1 MRFRNLLAAIGLLL
15 TAASANAQMP
25 SDPIPGTWSD
35 EGTGLVA
42 PQSTDTVGKAVRD
55 GFDAVSGY
63 ILKSAD
69 MVPPDK
75 YGYQP
80 TKEVRTLGQL
90 LGHIVDGYAYF
101 CTVAAGKKV
110 EWSDTTEKGATDKTT
125 MTQKLKQATGACQA
139 TYSGKGQ
146 LSELIKNNEHTN
158 LHYGNLITYLRM
170 LGLKPP
176 SS

>member
-1 MRFRNLLAAIGLLL
+1 MRFRKLPAAIGVLLAATAVTAL
-15 TAASANAQMP
+15 TGHPDEAQ
-25 SDPIPGTWSD
+25 
-35 EGTGLVA
+35 A
-42 PQSTDTVGKAVRD
+42 PDGVVKAVRG
-55 GFDAVSGY
+55 GFDDVSGY
-63 ILKSAD
+63 ILKSAE

-90 LGHIVDGYAYF
+90 LGHIVDGYTYF
-101 CTVAAGKKV
+101 CAVAAGKKV
-110 EWSDTTEKGATDKTT
+110 EWSDATEKGATDKATL
-125 MTQKLKQATGACQA
+125 TQKLKQTTSACQA

-146 LSELIKNNEHTN
+146 LAEMIRNNEHTN

>member
-1 MRFRNLLAAIGLLL
+1 MRFRNLVAAIALLL
-15 TAASANAQMP
+15 TATPANAQTP
-25 SDPIPGTWSD
+25 SSVTFAFTREP
-35 EGTGLVA
+35 EA
-42 PQSTDTVGKAVRD
+42 PQSSDGVAKAVRD
-55 GFDAVSGY
+55 GFDTVSGY

-75 YGYQP
+75 YSYQP

-90 LGHIVDGYAYF
+90 LGHIVDGYAYL
-101 CTVAAGKKV
+101 CTVASGKKV
-110 EWSDTTEKGATDKTT
+110 EWSDAIEKGPTDKPTL
-125 MTQKLKQATGACQA
+125 TQKLKQATAACQA

-146 LSELIKNNEHTN
+146 LAELIKNNEHTN